1 VGKILFTSNG
11 VIERKT
17 DLIIQITPKIVV
29 DAYTGIKKSDAM
41 TKYEEYVIKGS
52 SSEVLKS
59 DGVDLNNPTTETSIE
74 FDPETGKKISNEEG
88 E

>member
-1 VGKILFTSNG
+1 
-11 VIERKT
+11 
-17 DLIIQITPKIVV
+17 
-29 DAYTGIKKSDAM
+29 M

-59 DGVDLNNPTTETSIE
+59 DGVDLNNPAHNTDDE
-74 FDPETGKKISNEEG
+74 ISNEGG

>member
-29 DAYTGIKKSDAM
+29 DAYTGITKSDAM

-52 SSEVLKS
+52 SSEMSKS
-59 DGVDLNNPTTETSIE
+59 DGVDQNTDDE
-74 FDPETGKKISNEEG
+74 ISNEEG